1 VKTSL
6 DFPDLRSGGFQVVE
20 RRARYADTWPYVTP
34 DSLDELS
41 GPATGVIE
49 FPFSLDWSER
59 RNYDLSVESAGRLM
73 YERVIREAMS
83 ADTLRRY
90 LNRVLLTSIWPIMY
104 LPRRVKASWESRF
117 PVLRHVG

>member
-1 VKTSL
+1 VKTSHFL
-6 DFPDLRSGGFQVVE
+6 KPVLVGFKMAE
-20 RRARYADTWPYVTP
+20 RKARYADIRPYVTP

-41 GPATGVIE
+41 GPTTGVIE
-49 FPFSLDWSER
+49 LPISLDWSER
-59 RNYDLSVESAGRLM
+59 RTYDLSVESDRRLM

-90 LNRVLLTSIWPIMY
+90 LDRVLLTSIWPTMY